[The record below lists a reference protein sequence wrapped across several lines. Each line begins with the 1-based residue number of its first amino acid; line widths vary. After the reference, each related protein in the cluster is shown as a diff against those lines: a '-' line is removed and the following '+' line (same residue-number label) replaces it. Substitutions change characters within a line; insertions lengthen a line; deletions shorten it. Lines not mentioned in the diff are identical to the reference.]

1 MTMRALIVL
10 LAVLNLGVTAWW
22 LFRPEPA
29 PVVADAAPPAV
40 ARLQLASE
48 RPDLRPAPAPQIP
61 APDPAPG
68 DNAAIEP
75 AATETAIEPAAAER
89 CVRLGPFADAAALDA
104 ARTALAPRALRL
116 RPREEREGGGRGWR
130 VYLPAA
136 ADRATADAT
145 AERLRGAGF
154 SDLLVVA
161 NGAEANSIALG
172 RFSSET
178 RAQAHAAALQAAG
191 FAARAEA
198 LGEVRTTR
206 WLDLALAADTDP
218 AALQRSVAAARS
230 SRIDCAGLR

>member
-10 LAVLNLGVTAWW
+10 LAVLNLGVAAWW

-29 PVVADAAPPAV
+29 PVAAEAAPPAV

-48 RPDLRPAPAPQIP
+48 RPGLRPAPAPQIP

-75 AATETAIEPAAAER
+75 ATAEPAAADR
-89 CVRLGPFADAAALDA
+89 CLRFGPFADAAALDA
-104 ARTALAPRALRL
+104 ARAALAPRALRL

-130 VYLPAA
+130 VHLPAA

-145 AERLRGAGF
+145 AERLRAAGF

-161 NGAEANSIALG
+161 DGAEANSIALG
-172 RFSSET
+172 RFTSEA
-178 RAQAHAAALQAAG
+178 RAQAHASALQAAG

-206 WLDLALAADTDP
+206 WLDLAVAAGTDP
-218 AALQRSVAAARS
+218 AALQRSVPAVRS
-230 SRIDCAGLR
+230 RGIDCATLR

>member
-75 AATETAIEPAAAER
+75 AATEAAIEPAAAER

-145 AERLRGAGF
+145 AERLRAAGF

-172 RFSSET
+172 RFTSEA
-178 RAQAHAAALQAAG
+178 RAQAHATALQAAG

-198 LGEVRTTR
+198 LGDVRTTR